1 MQIYN
6 YDKDREDASA
16 SSQKIFI
23 ILIDDNKPIKIC
35 FEGKTINSITAAAV
49 TLKEIL
55 NWIKVFD

>member
-1 MQIYN
+1 MQIYD

-23 ILIDDNKPIKIC
+23 IPIDDNNPIKIC

-49 TLKEIL
+49 ALKEIL
-55 NWIKVFD
+55 NRIKIFD

>member
-1 MQIYN
+1 MQIYD
-6 YDKDREDASA
+6 YDKEREDANA

-23 ILIDDNKPIKIC
+23 IPIEDNKPIKIC
-35 FEGKTINSITAAAV
+35 FEGKTIYSITAAV

>member
-6 YDKDREDASA
+6 YDKEREDANA
-16 SSQKIFI
+16 SSQKILI
-23 ILIDDNKPIKIC
+23 IPIDDNKPIKIY
-35 FEGKTINSITAAAV
+35 FEEKTIDSITAAV

>member
-1 MQIYN
+1 MQIYD
-6 YDKDREDASA
+6 YDEEKEDANA

-23 ILIDDNKPIKIC
+23 IPIDDNKPIKIC
-35 FEGKTINSITAAAV
+35 FEEKTIDSITAAV